1 MFLLLT
7 YGHALRR
14 NVMSGWSGHTFVV
27 HTLTTTGQVVV
38 IPRLTVNGMH
48 VMSAHIHTH
57 GQPQCTHAVEEVNL

>member
-14 NVMSGWSGHTFVV
+14 NVMSGGSGHTFVV
-27 HTLTTTGQVVV
+27 HTLTTTGQVLV

-48 VMSAHIHTH
+48 I
-57 GQPQCTHAVEEVNL
+57 